1 MTWNR
6 VGKGRVGVTMRE
18 EMAAAAAAAAAAVVV
33 MVVVATIEAA
43 RFVYRG

>member
-18 EMAAAAAAAAAAVVV
+18 EMAAAAAAAAVVV

>member
-1 MTWNR
+1 MTWNM
-6 VGKGRVGVTMRE
+6 VGSWGDDEMGE
-18 EMAAAAAAAAAAVVV
+18 EMAAVVV

>member
-18 EMAAAAAAAAAAVVV
+18 EMAAAAAAAVVV

>member
-1 MTWNR
+1 

-18 EMAAAAAAAAAAVVV
+18 EMAAAAAVVV